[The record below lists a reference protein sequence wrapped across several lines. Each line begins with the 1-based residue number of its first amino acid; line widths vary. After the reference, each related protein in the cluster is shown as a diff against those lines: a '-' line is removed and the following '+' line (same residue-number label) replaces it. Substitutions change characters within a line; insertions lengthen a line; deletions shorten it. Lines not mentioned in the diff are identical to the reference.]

1 MSRGA
6 SAIGR
11 RSKVDR
17 AKIQLLPSSSTT
29 SSFTL
34 RRGLSIAVLVAT
46 ALAGCSLFTDL
57 SEYDQA
63 TGLDGG
69 DASEGSTDGNAVTTD
84 GPATSDTGSDA
95 GSGST
100 CSDGGF
106 CDDFDELPL
115 GARWSRVVVQN
126 GGALSLDDAG
136 LSPPFALRPRT
147 TVAANLAIQSAYLE
161 HVVDAIPKSL
171 SCSFALR
178 IHSSPLGDGLG
189 PLDVLQLSATAPGIK
204 EYYLRLG
211 QLPDGTISLREDLFP
226 SDGGSCGCPRTSVSG
241 TKLTEGGWTQL
252 SLYTDFTTA
261 RVSFDGV
268 VRISAPFVGFTPSTL
283 SVLLGAQV
291 YGKADADV
299 SYDDVA
305 CSFTY

>member
-1 MSRGA
+1 M
-6 SAIGR
+6 
-11 RSKVDR
+11 
-17 AKIQLLPSSSTT
+17 
-29 SSFTL
+29 
-34 RRGLSIAVLVAT
+34 LVVI

-63 TGLDGG
+63 TGVDGG
-69 DASEGSTDGNAVTTD
+69 SASEGSTDGSAVTTD
-84 GPATSDTGSDA
+84 SPTTSDTGSEA
-95 GSGST
+95 GAGST

-126 GGALSLDDAG
+126 GGSLSLDDAG
-136 LSPPFALRPRT
+136 LSPPFAFRPRT
-147 TVAANLAIQSAYLE
+147 TVAANLAIQTAYLE
-161 HVVDAIPKSL
+161 HVVDVIPKSL
-171 SCSFALR
+171 SCSFVIR
-178 IHSSPLGDGLG
+178 IHSPPLGDSVG
-189 PLDVLQLSATAPGIK
+189 PLDVLQLYATAPGIK

-226 SDGGSCGCPRTSVSG
+226 SDGGVCGCPRTSVSG
-241 TKLTEGGWTQL
+241 TKLTTDDWTRV

-261 RVSFDGV
+261 RVSFDDV
-268 VRISAPFVGFTPSTL
+268 IRISAPFFGFTPSTL

-291 YGKADADV
+291 YGKAETDV